1 MRPVC
6 QAQSMIKILNF
17 QIKNV
22 QRKIASRL
30 RVCRRERRQA
40 VNADREIRYGQMDA
54 GDSESD
60 CLKKTAV
67 YHQT

>member
-22 QRKIASRL
+22 QRKITSKL
-30 RVCRRERRQA
+30 CLCRRERRQA
-40 VNADREIRYGQMDA
+40 VNADKEIRDGQMDVRD
-54 GDSESD
+54 GESV

-67 YHQT
+67 YH